1 MPDYAVARRNMV
13 DSQLRTNRVT
23 DPSVIAAM
31 EEIPRER
38 FVPIDLVGVAYV
50 DEDLPI
56 GNGRYLVEPMILAR
70 MVQEAHILPSD
81 VVLDIGCGTGYS
93 AAVAARLADTV
104 FGLESDAGLARR
116 ATETLAALEIDNA
129 VIVEGPLPGG
139 YPAHAPYDVI
149 LLEGA
154 VPEIPAAVAGQLAEG
169 GRLVAVVSEIGRR
182 TGRAVLAARR
192 AGVVSQRDLFDA
204 ATPPLPGFRAQ
215 AGFRF

>member
-13 DSQLRTNRVT
+13 ASQLRTNRVT

-38 FVPIDLVGVAYV
+38 FVPIDLAGVAYV
-50 DEDLPI
+50 DEDLPL
-56 GNGRYLVEPMILAR
+56 GHGRYLVEPMILAR
-70 MVQEAHILPSD
+70 MLQEAELLPTD

-93 AAVAARLADTV
+93 TAVAARLADTV
-104 FGLESDAGLARR
+104 FGLEADASLARR
-116 ATETLAALEIDNA
+116 ATDTLAQLEIDNA
-129 VIVEGPLPGG
+129 VVVEGRLAGG

-149 LLEGA
+149 LLEGS
-154 VPEIPAAVAGQLAEG
+154 VPEIPAAIAGQLAEG
-169 GRLVAVVSEIGRR
+169 GRLVAVVSGTGR

-204 ATPPLPGFRAQ
+204 ATPPLTGFGART
-215 AGFRF
+215 GFRF